1 MIVGCNMK
9 IRQNKYPYLLW
20 LTQSMDYEVDL
31 NKMLVKSKE
40 TKEEIKLEKTPFYT
54 IFFMKYLPLF
64 FILYWFNIPNNIL
77 NLKLF
82 AIAAAITLIT
92 FLVFLK
98 IPKHFSK
105 FIILVTISCL
115 YLIWTYDNVALYLDY
130 IMLQMV
136 QITVVVLLIRDILIK
151 KAYRN
156 YYHLEDKSLEAKV
169 TLAKQHNR
177 PIFPILP
184 NSKKGLF
191 KIKRGLNLGFKAK
204 LDGYYIRIDDEK

>member
-1 MIVGCNMK
+1 MK
-9 IRQNKYPYLLW
+9 IRQNKYPYFLW
-20 LTQSMDYEVDL
+20 LTKSMDYEVDL
-31 NKMLVKSKE
+31 KNMVVKDKE
-40 TKEEIKLEKTPFYT
+40 TNEESKLEKTPFYT

-64 FILYWFNIPNNIL
+64 FILYWFNIPNSIL

-82 AIAAAITLIT
+82 AVAAAITLIT

-105 FIILVTISCL
+105 YIMLITAICL
-115 YLIWTYDNVALYLDY
+115 YLIWTYNTIALYLDY

-191 KIKRGLNLGFKAK
+191 KIKRGYNLGFNAK
-204 LDGYYIRIDDEK
+204 LNGYYIRIDDEK

>member
-1 MIVGCNMK
+1 MK

-20 LTQSMDYEVDL
+20 LTQSMDYDVDL
-31 NKMLVKSKE
+31 NNMAVKNKE
-40 TKEEIKLEKTPFYT
+40 TNEEIKLEKTPFYA

-82 AIAAAITLIT
+82 AVAAAITLIT

-98 IPKHFSK
+98 IPKYFSK
-105 FIILVTISCL
+105 YIMLITAICL
-115 YLIWTYDNVALYLDY
+115 YLIWTYNTIALYLDY

-156 YYHLEDKSLEAKV
+156 YYHLEDKSLETKV
-169 TLAKQHNR
+169 TFAKQHNR

-191 KIKRGLNLGFKAK
+191 KIKRGFNLGFNAK
-204 LDGYYIRIDDEK
+204 LNGYYIRIDDEK